1 MAPRIEDGGQQHFI
15 FPPFFKSQIANRKS
29 TGGFKRLQRIGNDA
43 AANHNLIGCAHKIL
57 DWPHKGAKARK
68 RIILRDFASAV

>member
-1 MAPRIEDGGQQHFI
+1 MAPTDRGRRAAAFHFSAI
-15 FPPFFKSQIANRKS
+15 LQIANRKS